1 MPLPHFPS
9 LKQQKKLI
17 RKLKILNIFLK
28 IHKKR
33 EL

>member
-9 LKQQKKLI
+9 LKQKKLI